1 MLVHEYFDKTKICV
15 DIKTDDSTFYFK
27 FLDFTRQSIDA
38 EGKPV
43 NYMITYYKSRH
54 FWRNRNSM
62 NSSKE
67 MINGQRKWDIVLHRR
82 ISDYFKIYTTIL
94 NFANFI
100 LVAHPNMISVYN
112 MNNSAWE
119 ENIASFSDPIKVI
132 SVKKAG

>member
-1 MLVHEYFDKTKICV
+1 MAIVSRKNGRIEFYSDYMLVHEYFDKTKICV

-67 MINGQRKWDIVLHRR
+67 MING
-82 ISDYFKIYTTIL
+82 
-94 NFANFI
+94 
-100 LVAHPNMISVYN
+100 
-112 MNNSAWE
+112 
-119 ENIASFSDPIKVI
+119 
-132 SVKKAG
+132 